1 MTMKCACCMDPP
13 TPPRSAGVP
22 ELREEMDL
30 FGLRETE
37 RLPSLMLALVL
48 LLALGALCLLPLSPV
63 QTEQGLRSEVP
74 RSVDITLDPDT
85 FALLPKHP
93 GRLGDPSGTNSV
105 DPSINHFR
113 DRPRELLREARE
125 GPLLPLPKRQTL
137 AKPWASG
144 LPERPGGN
152 GIPRGD
158 GGTSQ
163 EELQPIYQVWWTS
176 QSLPGVSAVVRL
188 TVGADGVPLEAIPIS
203 GPPELYPRLVR
214 ISMQWRFRVPETLKS
229 TAPLYHFIT
238 FRCW

>member
-1 MTMKCACCMDPP
+1 LWRKWICSDC
-13 TPPRSAGVP
+13 
-22 ELREEMDL
+22 
-30 FGLRETE
+30 
-37 RLPSLMLALVL
+37 VL
-48 LLALGALCLLPLSPV
+48 LLAFGALCPLHFRPV
-63 QTEQGLRSEVP
+63 QTEQGHRSEVP
-74 RSVDITLDPDT
+74 RSVDITLDPDA

-105 DPSINHFR
+105 DPSMNHFQNG
-113 DRPRELLREARE
+113 PREMLREAQD
-125 GPLLPLPKRQTL
+125 GPLLPLPRRRIL

-158 GGTSQ
+158 GGISQ

-188 TVGADGVPLEAIPIS
+188 TVGADGVPLEATPIS
-203 GPPELYPRLVR
+203 GPPGLYPRLEH
-214 ISMQWRFRVPETLKS
+214 ISMQWRFRVPESMKTR
-229 TAPLYHFIT
+229 APFYHFIT